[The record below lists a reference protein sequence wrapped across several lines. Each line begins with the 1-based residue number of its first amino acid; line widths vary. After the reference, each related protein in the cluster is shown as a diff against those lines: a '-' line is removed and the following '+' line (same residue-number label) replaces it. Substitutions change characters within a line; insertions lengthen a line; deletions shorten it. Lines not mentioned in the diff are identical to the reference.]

1 MTNNNQTLDTISLTV
16 LYFASLAEQ
25 AGKDSE
31 TVQTDSDD
39 LAAIYNELSAQY
51 GFDLPQDKVAVAIN
65 HEFGSWGDS
74 VSLGDTIAFIPP
86 VAGG

>member
-39 LAAIYNELSAQY
+39 LAAIYNELSAKY